1 MKNQKISE
9 NTYGSLVAALILAN
23 VINWDPLRDF
33 FKQYDYNFFTGSK
46 GSEPFR
52 QIQDAM
58 AAPQVSAQQND
69 NALGFTELLSN
80 EFLFASGTETLLRA
94 EAAKSPET
102 LLSRKKLQGNYEG
115 ILGESPVHLKV
126 LKRIDMF
133 AKSSKVVLIS
143 GETGT
148 GKELVARALHAE
160 SPYATHRMVIVNCAG
175 IAENL
180 IENELFGHEEGTFT
194 GADRQYIGL
203 FETASGGTLFLDEIG
218 ELPMRLQPKLLR
230 VLQENEIRRMGGT
243 AQIPVSVR
251 VLTATNI
258 DLIKAVEA
266 GKFRRDLYERLKPL
280 HIQLP
285 ALRERREDIPALAKH
300 FLTKENNPSNQKVAD
315 INPEVLSL
323 FDAYN
328 WPGNI
333 RELEGVIGRAVLL
346 VEGVDILPH
355 HLPSDLR
362 TPQAHALPSAD
373 ETAAANPNAAEC
385 FVLPFPMGT
394 TLKEIEKSAI
404 LTTLAREDGN
414 KSKTA
419 KSLGIHRRTLHNKLR
434 DYNA

>member
-1 MKNQKISE
+1 M
-9 NTYGSLVAALILAN
+9 
-23 VINWDPLRDF
+23 
-33 FKQYDYNFFTGSK
+33 
-46 GSEPFR
+46 
-52 QIQDAM
+52 
-58 AAPQVSAQQND
+58 
-69 NALGFTELLSN
+69 
-80 EFLFASGTETLLRA
+80 
-94 EAAKSPET
+94 
-102 LLSRKKLQGNYEG
+102 LLSREKLHGNYDD
-115 ILGESPVHLKV
+115 IIGESPVHLEV
-126 LKRIDMF
+126 LKSVDRF
-133 AKSSKVVLIS
+133 AKSAKVVLIS

-148 GKELVARALHAE
+148 GKELVAKALYAE
-160 SPYATHRMVIVNCAG
+160 SPYATHPMVVVNCAG

-180 IENELFGHEEGTFT
+180 IENELFGHEKGAFT
-194 GADRQYIGL
+194 GADRQHIGL

-218 ELPMRLQPKLLR
+218 ELPMPLQPKLLR
-230 VLQENEIRRMGGT
+230 VLQENEIRRVGGT
-243 AQIPVSVR
+243 EQIPVSVR

-266 GKFRRDLYERLKPL
+266 GRFRRDLYERLKSL

-285 ALRERREDIPALAKH
+285 ALRERREDIPALAIH
-300 FLTKENNPSNQKVAD
+300 FLKKETNCCNQKIGD

-323 FDAYN
+323 FHAYT

-346 VEGVDILPH
+346 AEGADILPY
-355 HLPSDLR
+355 HLPKDVQ
-362 TPQAHALPSAD
+362 TPHTHALPLAD
-373 ETAAANPNAAEC
+373 ATAAANPNAPEC

-419 KSLGIHRRTLHNKLR
+419 KSLGIHRRTLHKKLR